1 MITLYRTYK
10 RMIIHVRTYV
20 HDYHI
25 IKKIKI
31 TYIRTYHNPVHNI
44 KGFIFFQPSN
54 FLLGKMAD
62 NEKIASASRSTQK
75 EGEFGLHLSVDY
87 KIIHPSSLPFSDF

>member
-1 MITLYRTYK
+1 M
-10 RMIIHVRTYV
+10 
-20 HDYHI
+20 
-25 IKKIKI
+25 
-31 TYIRTYHNPVHNI
+31 YHNPVRNI

-62 NEKIASASRSTQK
+62 DGKTASASRSTQK

-87 KIIHPSSLPFSDF
+87 KTIHPSSLPSFRFLIGLVLTDLFVSSHICSFFKLCVVFQCLGAS